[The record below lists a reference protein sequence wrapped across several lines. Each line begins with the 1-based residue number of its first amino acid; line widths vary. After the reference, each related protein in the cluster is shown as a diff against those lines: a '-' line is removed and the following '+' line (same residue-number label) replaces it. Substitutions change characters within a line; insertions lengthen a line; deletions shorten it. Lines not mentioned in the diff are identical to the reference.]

1 MNLNW
6 RVGAAFGLG
15 VAAGMVLREAV
26 QRTQSAAQR
35 KLTHREREL
44 TVSYDE
50 NLPETLERRE
60 PAPREG
66 QPRFGGTGAIGF
78 PPAAAINPSDT

>member
-1 MNLNW
+1 MYLNW
-6 RVGAAFGLG
+6 RIGAAFGLG
-15 VAAGMVLREAV
+15 VAAGLVLKE
-26 QRTQSAAQR
+26 AAQR
-35 KLTHREREL
+35 AQGAAQRTLTHREREH

-60 PAPREG
+60 PAPQEG

-78 PPAAAINPSDT
+78 SPAAAAKPSDT